1 MLRQLLVVFS
11 MLATSTLAAA
21 PVKASVV
28 SIVDVVRVIDGDTVE
43 IKSDGRLVV
52 CGSKGWMLL
61 KQTNPGEPR
70 QSKNSKF

>member
-1 MLRQLLVVFS
+1 MLRQLLIVFS

-43 IKSDGRLVV
+43 IDGRLVV

>member
-1 MLRQLLVVFS
+1 MLRQLLIVFS

-43 IKSDGRLVV
+43 IDGRLVV
-52 CGSKGWMLL
+52 CGSKGWLLL

>member
-1 MLRQLLVVFS
+1 

-43 IKSDGRLVV
+43 IKSDGRLVI
-52 CGSKGWMLL
+52 CGSRGWMLL
-61 KQTNPGEPR
+61 K
-70 QSKNSKF
+70 